1 MSELIEK
8 SQNIEKKEMEKAY
21 DPAASE
27 AKWYAYWNDKG
38 YFTPKIE
45 KGKKPWVC
53 IMPPPNVT
61 GALHQGHALFV
72 SIEDA
77 LTRWHRMKGEPTLWL
92 PGTDHASIS
101 TEVVIEKLVWK
112 EQKKTKNELGRE
124 AFLGRVWQ
132 WMDEYQGVIRTQM
145 EKLGASADWTRDAF
159 TMDAQRQRAV
169 KVAFKRLFDAGLI
182 YRAARIVNWCP
193 GSLTVIS
200 DLEVE
205 MKEEVGSL
213 WYVRYPVKGEEG
225 RYVTVATTR
234 PETMLGDTGV
244 AVSPKDPRYSDLVG
258 KMLLLPLVGREI
270 PIVADDGVEAEF
282 GTGAVK
288 VTPGHDPLDFEI
300 GQRHNLPVINIMN
313 PNASLNENGGAY
325 AGLDRFVARKQVVAD
340 LEAQGFLV
348 KTEAYTHSVPYSEK
362 AGVPI
367 EPLVKE
373 QWWIKIAPLAEPAL
387 QAAYDGR
394 IKFVPE
400 RFKKTYTDWMENL
413 HDWAISRQLFWGH
426 RVPVW
431 FCDNC
436 GNYNCTTEDT
446 LEKCEKCGSTD
457 QIWQDPDVLD
467 TWFSSGMWP
476 FSTLGWPDQTE
487 DLDYFYPGDVLE
499 TGPDIIFF
507 WVARMIM
514 FGIFFMGEPPFHTVY
529 LHGIVRDEKGQ
540 KMSKSKGNVID
551 PLENV
556 KEYGSDALRFTLLT
570 SGTPGVDVK
579 LSFTKMADSRNFANK
594 LWNATRFITLSGTDS
609 LSYQP
614 ANLAM
619 AQTLAD
625 RWILSR
631 YQQLVGDVTRL
642 IEQFQL
648 GEAGRLIYDFL
659 WSEFCDWYIEVSK
672 LRLNSPN
679 PAEKQASQQVLCAVL
694 EGALRLL
701 HPFMPFVTEELWH
714 NLPHE
719 GEALIVAPWP
729 TAPADSQ
736 TDSAAVTS
744 FEALQAVIRGI
755 RNAKSEA
762 KVESKRV
769 AAIIVPKSEYLALF
783 ESERETII
791 RLAGVEATK
800 LEIKAD
806 LPEAPKQ
813 AVSLVTD
820 GATVYLPLAEML
832 DLEVERTRLGR
843 EIELARKEIEKS
855 EGTLSN
861 ASFVERAPAPVV
873 AKEREK
879 QAATRERL
887 ARLEERLAEL
897 G

>member
-1 MSELIEK
+1 MSEP
-8 SQNIEKKEMEKAY
+8 IEKKEMDKAY
-21 DPAASE
+21 NPADNE
-27 AKWYAYWNDKG
+27 ARWYAFWNEKG
-38 YFTPKIE
+38 YFTPKIDQNQ
-45 KGKKPWVC
+45 KPWVC

-101 TEVVIEKLVWK
+101 TEVVIEKLIWK
-112 EQKKTKNELGRE
+112 EQKKSKNEMGRE
-124 AFLGRVWQ
+124 AFLARVWA
-132 WMDEYQGVIRTQM
+132 WMDEYQGVIRQQL

-159 TMDAQRQRAV
+159 TMDAKRQRAV
-169 KVAFKRLFDAGLI
+169 KVAFKRLFDEGLI

-205 MKEEVGSL
+205 MKEEVSSL
-213 WYVRYPVKGEEG
+213 WYVRYPIKGEAD

-234 PETMLGDTGV
+234 PETMMGDTAV
-244 AVSPKDPRYSDLVG
+244 AVSPKDARYADLVG
-258 KMLLLPLVGREI
+258 KTLILPLVGREI
-270 PIVADDGVEAEF
+270 PLIADEGVEAEF

-300 GQRHNLPVINIMN
+300 GQRHKLPIINVMN
-313 PNASLNENGGAY
+313 PNASLNENGGQY
-325 AGLDRFVARKQVVAD
+325 AGLDRFEARKRVVAD
-340 LEAQGFLV
+340 LEAGGYLV
-348 KTEAYTHSVPYSEK
+348 KMEPYTHNVPYSEK
-362 AGVPI
+362 ADVPI

-373 QWWIKIAPLAEPAL
+373 QWWVKIAPLAEPAL

-394 IKFVPE
+394 VKFVPD
-400 RFKKTYTDWMENL
+400 RFKKTYTDWMENI

-436 GNYNCTTEDT
+436 GHTTCT
-446 LEKCEKCGSTD
+446 LEESLDKCESCGSTD
-457 QIWQDPDVLD
+457 KIWQDPDVLD

-487 DLDYFYPGDVLE
+487 DLAYFYPGSVLE

-514 FGIFFMGEPPFHTVY
+514 FGIHFMGEVPFQTVY
-529 LHGIVRDEKGQ
+529 LHGLVKDEKGQ

-551 PLENV
+551 PLETV
-556 KEYGSDALRFTLLT
+556 AEFGSDALRFTLLT
-570 SGTPGVDVK
+570 GSTPGVDVK
-579 LSFTKMADSRNFANK
+579 LSLTKMADSRNFANK
-594 LWNATRFITLSGTDS
+594 LWNATRFITLSGTDN

-614 ANLAM
+614 PTLELAE
-619 AQTLAD
+619 TLAD
-625 RWILSR
+625 RWIISR
-631 YQQLVGDVTRL
+631 YQQLTTDVTRL

-648 GEAGRLIYDFL
+648 GEAGRLLYDFL

-672 LRLNSPN
+672 LRLNSPD
-679 PAEKQASQQVLCAVL
+679 PAIKQSAQQVLCAVL
-694 EGALRLL
+694 EGSLRLL
-701 HPFMPFVTEELWH
+701 HPFMPFLTEELWH
-714 NLPHE
+714 HLPHQ

-729 TAPADSQ
+729 TPTEQPDTEAIAK
-736 TDSAAVTS
+736 
-744 FEALQAVIRGI
+744 FEAVQAVIKGI

-769 AAIIVPKSEYLALF
+769 AAIIAPHTEYRALF
-783 ESERETII
+783 VGEADTII

-800 LEIKAD
+800 LDILDPAATI
-806 LPEAPKQ
+806 EAPRQ
-813 AVSLVTD
+813 AVSIVTD
-820 GATVYLPLAEML
+820 GATVYLPLADML
-832 DLEVERTRLGR
+832 DLDVERTRLGR
-843 EIELARKEIEKS
+843 EIEAARKEVEKG
-855 EGTLSN
+855 ENTLANS
-861 ASFVERAPAPVV
+861 SFVDRAPANVV
-873 AKEREK
+873 AKERERL
-879 QAATRERL
+879 ASNRERL
-887 ARLEERLAEL
+887 TKLEERLKDL
-897 G
+897 S